1 MVNFKH
7 ISILILLL
15 AGCIMPL
22 PGSSVRANTKAAT
35 KDFVVVIDAGHGDH
49 DAGALGQ
56 VTNEKSINLGVARKL
71 GKMLSARKGFKV
83 VYTRNSDRFVTLQGR
98 CDIANKAGGDL
109 FVSIHTNS
117 LDKKSPKRTTIKGA
131 SVYTLGLKRSD
142 ENLAVAMRENSV
154 MKLENDY
161 STTYAGF
168 DPTSS
173 ESYIIF
179 ELSQNKHMEQSI
191 SAAHKVQRE
200 LVKAGRVDRGVRQA
214 NFWVLFKTAMPAML
228 VELDFISNPTV
239 EKYLASEKGQ
249 KELASAICRGIC
261 SYRGYSPS
269 DDSDLI
275 GDIDTEPDDDDESPE
290 PETSLPSHNN
300 PSAKTSDSPREK
312 RASNPAPVEKNGKGA
327 KKEIA
332 PANGPVYKIQ
342 FLVADRELP
351 AKSKK
356 LKGLSPV
363 EHYKENGTYKYTFG
377 RYNSPTEAA
386 PDLRA
391 VKKLFK
397 DAFIITTDGTNRI
410 K

>member
-1 MVNFKH
+1 
-7 ISILILLL
+7 
-15 AGCIMPL
+15 
-22 PGSSVRANTKAAT
+22 
-35 KDFVVVIDAGHGDH
+35 
-49 DAGALGQ
+49 
-56 VTNEKSINLGVARKL
+56 
-71 GKMLSARKGFKV
+71 
-83 VYTRNSDRFVTLQGR
+83 
-98 CDIANKAGGDL
+98 
-109 FVSIHTNS
+109 
-117 LDKKSPKRTTIKGA
+117 
-131 SVYTLGLKRSD
+131 
-142 ENLAVAMRENSV
+142 MR
-154 MKLENDY
+154 
-161 STTYAGF
+161 
-168 DPTSS
+168 
-173 ESYIIF
+173 
-179 ELSQNKHMEQSI
+179 HMEQSI

-312 RASNPAPVEKNGKGA
+312 RASNPAPVEKTGKGA

-356 LKGLSPV
+356 FKGLSPV
-363 EHYKENGTYKYTFG
+363 EYYKENGTYKYTFG